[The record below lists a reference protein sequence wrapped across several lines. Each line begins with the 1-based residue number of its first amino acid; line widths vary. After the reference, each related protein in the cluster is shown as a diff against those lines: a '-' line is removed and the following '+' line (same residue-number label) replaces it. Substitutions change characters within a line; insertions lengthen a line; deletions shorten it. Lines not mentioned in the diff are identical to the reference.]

1 MKKAIELN
9 RRRMKTVDTV
19 LRGWLDNGVKTT
31 TEADEQEKTGMVV
44 LKRMREQNQQNKK
57 LKSATNIISE
67 LQERIDR
74 HTLTEADEKKSENRL
89 QKKMPS

>member
-1 MKKAIELN
+1 MELKN
-9 RRRMKTVDTV
+9 
-19 LRGWLDNGVKTT
+19 T

-74 HTLTEADEKKSENRL
+74 HTLTEADEKKLKTDCKRRCRAS
-89 QKKMPS
+89 S